1 MRSPRTSVSVRTS
14 PAHFN
19 YIVIRSG
26 DMADYIERRLST
38 TRSRA
43 QILKQLQWQ
52 GVDVQAMRKKR
63 GTTGK

>member
-1 MRSPRTSVSVRTS
+1 
-14 PAHFN
+14 
-19 YIVIRSG
+19 
-26 DMADYIERRLST
+26 MADYIERRLST